1 MCMLGKFL
9 FIAFFT
15 IWPLWEIGNPM
26 VVMSKVVKKK
36 EWEKER
42 KQEWSTISSD
52 LVKGN
57 Y

>member
-1 MCMLGKFL
+1 MCMLGKFV